1 MRKFL
6 LAAFAFAA
14 LMAGAQG
21 NISPRAKIMKQR
33 YERLQQKALARGES
47 KEHPWGGFFVT
58 CQSGADVG
66 SVAEALKAKGAG
78 VRIVKGRQIV
88 LTMPYDRL
96 EDIASTEGVAK
107 VDVGP
112 RTMLKTDNNRRV
124 TQAAACNAGTAPQLP
139 QAYTGKGVIVGIVD
153 QGFDLT
159 HPMFKDKDGN
169 LRIKGFYMPGN
180 TTLGGDSVRID
191 GETLTGS
198 YYSKPEDLLDTL
210 RARGLEEISHGTH
223 CISIA
228 AGSIMDS
235 VKGIS
240 GEPLGGIA
248 PEADILICDIA
259 SDDTHHGQVWD
270 DGNDLIPL
278 NISESLQ
285 FMQDQAAQQQK
296 PLVVSMSINSH
307 DGWHD
312 GTSNMATLLGDFCKD
327 NNLAL
332 MLCAGNEGEENNYV
346 NQTFASRDTLHLG
359 VYSIDAEAYA
369 FCCLPTEKKLKVEI
383 SIYDAEAGKVLYTV
397 PTKLES
403 DNGDYQEFY
412 YELPVEDEKDLSLRE
427 RVMLRHLKQY
437 IKEGIIDIV
446 CYKTFSY
453 DQEGNVFDCTCI
465 EFYHDGL
472 VWDNDDV
479 SKDPRDLCFM
489 LHLVPSEKTEIHA
502 WGDPCML
509 FSRLN
514 HGKLKYGRNDMS
526 MGDWNTSG
534 EPVTVGA
541 WTANNKVV
549 YDDVE
554 YEDSSDAIGDISWFS
569 SYGTDRAGHKHPDV
583 CAPGYDVAAA
593 LNSFDP
599 SAENYGVYAR
609 KEYTDQFVGQSSARE
624 YVWGWMSGTSMST
637 PAAAGVVALWMQAAA
652 DLGKTLNTRD
662 IKDII
667 AHSCDTDEATAKD
680 ADRFGYGKINAYKG
694 LLYVL
699 GLETAIEGL
708 SQNQPENVTFR
719 VAGDLLYADGA
730 EDGTDVSL
738 YNLSGICVRQSTIQG
753 GAVSLTG
760 LQQGVYAV
768 QIGSLGSTLIRK

>member
-1 MRKFL
+1 V
-6 LAAFAFAA
+6 
-14 LMAGAQG
+14 
-21 NISPRAKIMKQR
+21 AK
-33 YERLQQKALARGES
+33 
-47 KEHPWGGFFVT
+47 
-58 CQSGADVG
+58 
-66 SVAEALKAKGAG
+66 ALKAKGAG

-112 RTMLKTDNNRRV
+112 RTLLKTDNNRRV

-383 SIYDAEAGKVLYTV
+383 SIYDAEASKVLYTV

-479 SKDPRDLCFM
+479 SKNPKDLCFM

-502 WGDPCML
+502 WGDPCMH

>member
-1 MRKFL
+1 
-6 LAAFAFAA
+6 
-14 LMAGAQG
+14 
-21 NISPRAKIMKQR
+21 
-33 YERLQQKALARGES
+33 
-47 KEHPWGGFFVT
+47 
-58 CQSGADVG
+58 
-66 SVAEALKAKGAG
+66 
-78 VRIVKGRQIV
+78 
-88 LTMPYDRL
+88 
-96 EDIASTEGVAK
+96 
-107 VDVGP
+107 
-112 RTMLKTDNNRRV
+112 
-124 TQAAACNAGTAPQLP
+124 
-139 QAYTGKGVIVGIVD
+139 
-153 QGFDLT
+153 
-159 HPMFKDKDGN
+159 MFKDKDGN

-479 SKDPRDLCFM
+479 SKNPRDLCFM
-489 LHLVPSEKTEIHA
+489 LHLVPSEETEIHA

-708 SQNQPENVTFR
+708 SQNQPENVAFR